1 MAKVSSATIRLVQK
15 LNRRNKLG
23 EYPIY
28 VVVCF
33 GGRVEKATSV
43 SCLPKFWDVKREI
56 IKNGCPN
63 APVLNKML
71 NDIKN
76 RLIELRN
83 AFEFEGRVY
92 TPQML
97 FDGLHKAENKLS
109 NDYKTLYL
117 RLVDE
122 RRLSKSSSK
131 RYEYA
136 YTKLKEF
143 IKRDDFI
150 IDELSLSFCKDF
162 AKWLSKDG
170 LGDGSINIIMSC
182 IGSIWRFGIA
192 KKVVNGDGYP
202 FGDWKYYSA
211 YKKGQRDYF
220 LDKSHIKM
228 LMDYFLDLVIERNGK
243 MWHYRDGAEAKLM
256 KRTSKEFGILWFL
269 LCYKMNG
276 SAPVDVAK
284 LRLDNCKSIEI
295 NGERY
300 WALDFKR
307 QKTKRDVHVR
317 WKRDMFCVIALEHF
331 MGRSKNGFVYPII
344 TLEGEDQQLK
354 QSSRVGERALYW
366 VRKAFKE
373 LNGRIIQF
381 NVDNDASEPLIDVE
395 RVDMYTARHSFANH
409 YLNSPNATISGL
421 ASLLSRSPNTIATYV
436 HQLTNDEEIASMV
449 ETMVI

>member
-43 SCLPKFWDVKREI
+43 SCLPKFWDAKREI

-97 FDGLHKAENKLS
+97 FDGLHKVENKLS

-136 YTKLKEF
+136 YNKLKEF

-162 AKWLSKDG
+162 AKWLTKGG

-182 IGSIWRFGIA
+182 IGSVWRFGIA

-202 FGDWKYYSA
+202 FSDWKYYSA
-211 YKKGQRDYF
+211 YKKGQRNYF

-243 MWHYRDGAEAKLM
+243 MWHYRDDAEAKLM

-269 LCYKMNG
+269 LCYKLNG
-276 SAPVDVAK
+276 SSPIDVAK

-366 VRKAFKE
+366 VREVFKE
-373 LNGRIIQF
+373 LNERIIQF

-449 ETMVI
+449 ESMVI